1 MQLQIQPGLWW
12 PERWWQ
18 YTSELIWLGYLLF
31 IRPQFISC
39 ANKVLLEHSPGHT
52 FWIICR
58 YIPTTAELCGCDRD
72 CMGLQSQKYLPSGP
86 SQENFAGPVLCF
98 MFRFSTVVLAA
109 FSYFPLGLSTLRQT
123 QRWLCCISNFLA
135 CSPGLLYS
143 PVRAYMFIKF
153 FLLHLDWFAHLM
165 PEKMSLL

>member
-109 FSYFPLGLSTLRQT
+109 FSYFPLDFRLSVKPSADFAASLTSWRVLLVFFILQSGL
-123 QRWLCCISNFLA
+123 I
-135 CSPGLLYS
+135 CS
-143 PVRAYMFIKF
+143 
-153 FLLHLDWFAHLM
+153 
-165 PEKMSLL
+165 